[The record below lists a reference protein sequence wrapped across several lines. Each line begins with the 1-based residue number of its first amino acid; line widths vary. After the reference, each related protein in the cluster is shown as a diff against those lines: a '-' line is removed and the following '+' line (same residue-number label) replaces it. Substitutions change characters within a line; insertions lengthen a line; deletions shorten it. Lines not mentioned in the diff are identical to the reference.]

1 MAIDKWGNWDGQP
14 DTGFVNLQGGGGGI
28 SLQGSAPSLQTTS
41 NPQPAGGSNLQV
53 TANPMN
59 YSSIGSGGQ
68 TLSLSTGVEGAV
80 DPAAA
85 AAAAK
90 AAADAA
96 KAGQLRG
103 EITNLVNSVKDIF
116 NQRYGQVDAS
126 AGEQSGKLNE
136 RFATESGDITQQ
148 VENENQKIGA
158 ASAAGGVFDSS
169 YRGNNV
175 DTVTKAGGN
184 QIRDLG
190 TELQDN
196 ISKIAAW
203 VSQQKAGLDANKGGM
218 DQILGRLGETT
229 DLGELTALR
238 SQLDGRITELRAGS
252 ADNNTM
258 AQNSASLEGIAP
270 SSSRAVQLKTTLS
283 QILAGNADKSQ
294 KAAIGQKLISSAGLT
309 PEEQQAL
316 LTGFQGSLN
325 AAEEQQ
331 QQTV

>member
-1 MAIDKWGNWDGQP
+1 MAIDQWGNWDGQP
-14 DTGFVNLQGGGGGI
+14 ESGFTLQGG
-28 SLQGSAPSLQTTS
+28 APSLQTTS
-41 NPQPAGGSNLQV
+41 TGQQGSPLTLQASNTGTGDQRFGG
-53 TANPMN
+53 
-59 YSSIGSGGQ
+59 GD
-68 TLSLSTGVEGAV
+68 TLGLSTTTTVGSAV

-85 AAAAK
+85 K
-90 AAADAA
+90 AAEDAA
-96 KAGQLRG
+96 KAGALRG
-103 EITNLVNSVKDIF
+103 EITNLVNAVKDIF

-126 AGEQSGKLNE
+126 AGEQTGKLNE
-136 RFATESGDITQQ
+136 RFGTETADVTQQ
-148 VENENQKIGA
+148 VEGENQKIGA
-158 ASAAGGVFDSS
+158 AHAAGGSFDSS

-175 DTVTKAGGN
+175 DTVTQAGGN

-196 ISKIAAW
+196 MSKIAAW
-203 VSQQKAGLDANKGGM
+203 VTQQKTGFDANKGGM

-270 SSSRAVQLKTTLS
+270 TSSRAVQLKTTLS

-316 LTGFQGSLN
+316 LTGFQGSL
-325 AAEEQQ
+325 AASEDPN

>member
-14 DTGFVNLQGGGGGI
+14 ESGFQLQGGGSAPI
-28 SLQGSAPSLQTTS
+28 QGSAPSLQTTS
-41 NPQPAGGSNLQV
+41 NPQQAGGGLQV
-53 TANPMN
+53 TANPMD
-59 YSSIGSGGQ
+59 YTSFGSQGGN
-68 TLSLSTGVEGAV
+68 TLGATTGVQSAV
-80 DPAAA
+80 DPAQA

-116 NQRYGQVDAS
+116 NARYGQVDAS
-126 AGEQSGKLNE
+126 AGEQTGKLNE
-136 RFATESGDITQQ
+136 RFGTESGDITQQ
-148 VENENQKIGA
+148 VEGENQKIGA
-158 ASAAGGVFDSS
+158 SHAAGGSFDSS

-175 DTVTKAGGN
+175 DTVTHAGEN

-196 ISKIAAW
+196 IGKIAAW
-203 VSQQKAGLDANKGGM
+203 VTQQKTGFDANKGGM

-229 DLGELTALR
+229 DLGELTSLR

-270 SSSRAVQLKTTLS
+270 TSSRAVQLKTTLS

-294 KAAIGQKLISSAGLT
+294 KSAIGQKLISSAGLT

-325 AAEEQQ
+325 ATEDQT

>member
-1 MAIDKWGNWDGQP
+1 M
-14 DTGFVNLQGGGGGI
+14 NLQGQWYYNPQVTGASLQGGSGA

-41 NPQPAGGSNLQV
+41 NPQQAGGSNLQV

-59 YSSIGSGGQ
+59 YVDPEAGGV
-68 TLSLSTGVEGAV
+68 TNVLGANTTV
-80 DPAAA
+80 DPAQA

-126 AGEQSGKLNE
+126 AGEQSGKLNQ

-148 VENENQKIGA
+148 VEGENQKIGA
-158 ASAAGGVFDSS
+158 AQAAAGAYDSS

-175 DTVTKAGGN
+175 DTVTKAGEN

-190 TELQDN
+190 QELQDN
-196 ISKIAAW
+196 IAKIAAW
-203 VSQQKAGLDANKGGM
+203 VSQQKAGFDANKEGM
-218 DQILGRLGETT
+218 DKIATRLPDTT
-229 DLGELTALR
+229 DLNELTSLR
-238 SQLDGRITELRAGS
+238 SQLDNRITELRAGA

-258 AQNSASLEGIAP
+258 SQNAASLEGIAP

-283 QILAGNADKSQ
+283 QILAGNADKGQ
-294 KAAIGQKLISSAGLT
+294 KAAIGQKLITSAGLT

-316 LTGFQGSLN
+316 LTGFTGSLN
-325 AAEEQQ
+325 ASEDQTQ
-331 QQTV
+331 QQTA

>member
-1 MAIDKWGNWDGQP
+1 MDLQGQWYYNP
-14 DTGFVNLQGGGGGI
+14 QVTGGSLQGGGVP
-28 SLQGSAPSLQTTS
+28 LQGSSPSLQTTS
-41 NPQPAGGSNLQV
+41 SPQTAGGGLQV
-53 TANPMN
+53 TSNPMN
-59 YSSIGSGGQ
+59 YSLNSGGQ
-68 TLSLSTGVEGAV
+68 TLGATTSVGGAV

-96 KAGQLRG
+96 RAGQLRG

-116 NQRYGQVDAS
+116 NQRYGQVDAA

-136 RFATESGDITQQ
+136 RFGTESGDITQQ
-148 VENENQKIGA
+148 VEGENQKIGA
-158 ASAAGGVFDSS
+158 AHAAGGSFDSS

-175 DTVTKAGGN
+175 DTVTHAGEN

-196 ISKIAAW
+196 MAKIAAW
-203 VSQQKAGLDANKGGM
+203 VTQQKAGFDANKGGM

-229 DLGELTALR
+229 DLGELTSLR
-238 SQLDGRITELRAGS
+238 SQLDGRITELKAGS

-258 AQNSASLEGIAP
+258 AQNAASLEGIAP
-270 SSSRAVQLKTTLS
+270 TSSRAVQLKTTLS

-294 KAAIGQKLISSAGLT
+294 KAAIGQKLITSAGLT

-316 LTGFQGSLN
+316 LTGFQGSL
-325 AAEEQQ
+325 AASEDQT